1 LLSKFTPRPL
11 LLKILNSLL
20 WHFQNHVPKRN
31 FPPDVYQSDF
41 KAFGGGRLA
50 QGLSLFCWRGFK
62 HEGLKCDVKNDRH
75 AGYFVNGFIQE
86 FATESE
92 IYF

>member
-1 LLSKFTPRPL
+1 M
-11 LLKILNSLL
+11 
-20 WHFQNHVPKRN
+20 
-31 FPPDVYQSDF
+31 
-41 KAFGGGRLA
+41 
-50 QGLSLFCWRGFK
+50 